1 MVRFSH
7 SINKMRISLTPDS
20 ISIQNAKVTHK
31 LNSLSIHDSV
41 SSKDFLA
48 MLLMVK
54 SEWEGLRL

>member
-31 LNSLSIHDSV
+31 LNSLSIHASV